1 MKETNV
7 EITIIERKTI
17 RKKQEKVKAL
27 KRKKGITLVA
37 LIVTILLSYDEKIK
51 CGNSKGFVTIL
62 LSYDEKIKCGN
73 SKGFILTRIKNFGQ
87 MYLTNWKILY

>member
-51 CGNSKGFVTIL
+51 CGNSKGF
-62 LSYDEKIKCGN
+62 
-73 SKGFILTRIKNFGQ
+73 ILTRIKNFGQ